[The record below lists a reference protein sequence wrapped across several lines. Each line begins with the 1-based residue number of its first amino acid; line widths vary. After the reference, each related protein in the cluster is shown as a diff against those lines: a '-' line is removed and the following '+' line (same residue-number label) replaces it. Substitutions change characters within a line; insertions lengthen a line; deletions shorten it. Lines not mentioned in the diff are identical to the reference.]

1 MNNIIKIAMKNQ
13 LVKMRLVRSLEYK
26 EICGVINSFCSL
38 LTKYDGKI
46 VYNMLF
52 LIVNDRF
59 NSLRLISS
67 FVDCE

>member
-1 MNNIIKIAMKNQ
+1 
-13 LVKMRLVRSLEYK
+13 VGSL
-26 EICGVINSFCSL
+26 NSFCSF
-38 LTKYDGKI
+38 LTKYDEKI

-67 FVDCE
+67 FVGCE